1 MHLNPRKYKFKIG
14 LKGYDERIHYGFIA
28 QDIEDIAKKLN
39 LGNLSLVYKEKCDAD
54 LSNEMDIIGDQ
65 YVYRVDKD
73 ELHAMHVQMIQRQ
86 EKEIEQLRM
95 SNCTLNGE
103 IEILKQR
110 IERLEEKLC

>member
-1 MHLNPRKYKFKIG
+1 MINVINKRLQNNKFSLIAEIG
-14 LKGYDERIHYGFIA
+14 VNYY
-28 QDIEDIAKKLN
+28 DIAKKLN

-54 LSNEMDIIGDQ
+54 LSNEKDIIGDQ